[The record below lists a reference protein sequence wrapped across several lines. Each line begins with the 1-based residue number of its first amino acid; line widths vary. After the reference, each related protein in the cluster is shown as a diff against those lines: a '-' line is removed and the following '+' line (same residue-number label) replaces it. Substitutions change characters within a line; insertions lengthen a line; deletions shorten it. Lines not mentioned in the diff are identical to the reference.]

1 VAELGRRWASPASS
15 VSAPS
20 SLGQACGKSAHD
32 PRPAGGLQQIGLR
45 RLTAAH
51 RGGARFHG
59 HGVVAGGGGVVAGG
73 GGLFAGGGGRA
84 GGDAS
89 WLGRRGLDG
98 GGAVVVSGV
107 IKRRQIRGR
116 LGVRAATPRGLGPTR
131 GTGRGIFRATSARAR
146 SEARFEVLCRAR
158 LRAVFGARW
167 AVPGWTD
174 PT

>member
-1 VAELGRRWASPASS
+1 MAELGRRWASPASS

-32 PRPAGGLQQIGLR
+32 PRPAGGLQQIILR

-51 RGGARFHG
+51 RGGTRFHG
-59 HGVVAGGGGVVAGG
+59 HRVVAGGGGVVAGG
-73 GGLFAGGGGRA
+73 DGDA

-89 WLGRRGLDG
+89 WLGRRSVDG
-98 GGAVVVSGV
+98 GGAVVVSRD
-107 IKRRQIRGR
+107 IERRQIRGR

-146 SEARFEVLCRAR
+146 SEARFEVLSRAR

-174 PT
+174 PI